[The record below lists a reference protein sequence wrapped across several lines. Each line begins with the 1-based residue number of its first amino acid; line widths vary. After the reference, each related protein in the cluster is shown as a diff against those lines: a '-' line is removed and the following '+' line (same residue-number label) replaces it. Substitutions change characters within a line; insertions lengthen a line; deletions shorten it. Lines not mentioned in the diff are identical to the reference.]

1 VGWFRQNILRRYTLA
16 IGPEQRS
23 YMMNALKKAI
33 AKYYGDRVPTLE
45 DFRNKKRKTFM
56 EKLEEAVNAT
66 EWRTKLAEAR
76 AVRGTAQGVVTR
88 LENEH
93 SVRKVELDT
102 KHQQEYAEL
111 KAKQQKEIAALAA
124 HYEMP
129 KLDAREA
136 LQLREK
142 ELSELARASYFAGL
156 GNEDDGKSMYSS
168 PTIDDAIRQRV
179 DKFIELN
186 LTEDEEGIAV
196 LKRMEQE
203 QLVSD
208 SAHIADNMKD
218 LRALVIEFIGDGKL
232 PPVTVEA
239 WRIENGV
246 DLKVQ

>member
-1 VGWFRQNILRRYTLA
+1 LA

-33 AKYYGDRVPTLE
+33 ASYYGDRVPTLE

-66 EWRTKLAEAR
+66 EWRTKLADAR
-76 AVRGTAQGVVTR
+76 ELRGRAQGVCTR
-88 LENEH
+88 LDNEY
-93 SVRKVELDT
+93 SAKTIELS
-102 KHQQEYAEL
+102 
-111 KAKQQKEIAALAA
+111 AKQQQEFAELQAKHQKEKATLAA

-136 LQLREK
+136 LQQREK
-142 ELSELARASYFAGL
+142 ELNALQRESFFAGL
-156 GNEDDGKSMYSS
+156 GNEDDGKSLYGN
-168 PTIDDAIRQRV
+168 PGIDEAIRNRV

-186 LTEDEEGIAV
+186 LTSDEDGLAV
-196 LKRMEQE
+196 LKRLEQE

-218 LRALVIEFIGDGKL
+218 LRSLVIEFITDNKL
-232 PPVTVEA
+232 PPITVEA

-246 DLKVQ
+246 DLKAQ